1 MIGPGC
7 LPRPWMWRTARKRTL
22 PYTRVGRVPRRSS
35 KTSAAPSATTNNEI
49 VFDRGPQEFP
59 VARLLPREPSALVS
73 ALLADLREWLVAR
86 WSWLRPRS
94 LPALAAAVAT
104 VGVMV
109 AADLVVQDNDCPAP
123 HPQVELV
130 SVQVVDVAR

>member
-22 PYTRVGRVPRRSS
+22 PYTRVRRVLRRGPKTATASS
-35 KTSAAPSATTNNEI
+35 STPNNEI

-59 VARLLPREPSALVS
+59 VARLLPREPSARVS
-73 ALLADLREWLVAR
+73 ALLADLRDWLVAR

-109 AADLVVQDNDCPAP
+109 AADFVAQENARPAP
-123 HPQVELV
+123 HSQVELV
-130 SVQVVDVAR
+130 SVHVIDSSR